1 MVSRPHPYNAS
12 FTSDPVLKSER
23 GSEEVLSTVRRLYS
37 LAGYEARARRDS
49 EIGSAGFA
57 RDAQ

>member
-1 MVSRPHPYNAS
+1 MRLSRQIR
-12 FTSDPVLKSER
+12 VLKSER